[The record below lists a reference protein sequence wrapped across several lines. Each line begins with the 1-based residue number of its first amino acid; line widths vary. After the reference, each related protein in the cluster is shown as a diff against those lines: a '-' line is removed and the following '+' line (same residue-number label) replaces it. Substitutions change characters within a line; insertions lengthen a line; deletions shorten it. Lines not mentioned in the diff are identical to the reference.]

1 MKITGTD
8 KLAKLAARVRSV
20 PAVGERAM
28 FRAINSTAAKVQ
40 TMAIKDIT
48 SQLAL
53 QTSYVRELFSVKQAG
68 PGKLFAVVGARRRAI
83 RLARFGAKQLTRS
96 AKRAKGDAMRGI
108 PAGRAAAGVSVK
120 VTKGGSTRKMRKAFL
135 LPLRAGNAAGGNGM
149 GVFVRLPGG
158 ELKHLYG
165 PSPDQVFR
173 RWCREQAPNVSLML
187 AQAYASQLRYE
198 LTGGRKV

>member
-8 KLAKLAARVRSV
+8 KLAKLSARVRSV
-20 PAVGERAM
+20 PGIGERAM
-28 FRAINSTAAKVQ
+28 YRAINSTAAKVQ

-53 QTSYVRELFSVKQAG
+53 QTSYVRELFRIQQAS
-68 PGKLFAVVGARRRAI
+68 PVKLFAVVSARRRAM
-83 RLARFGAKQLTRS
+83 RLARFGARQITRT
-96 AKRAKGDAMRGI
+96 AKNAKGDASRGI

-120 VTKGGSTRKMRKAFL
+120 VTKAGGTKRMRKAFL
-135 LPLRAGNAAGGNGM
+135 LPLRAGNASGGNGM
-149 GVFVRLPGG
+149 GIFVRLPNG

-173 RWCREQAPNVSLML
+173 RWRHEQAPNVSLML

-198 LTGGRKV
+198 LTGSRKV